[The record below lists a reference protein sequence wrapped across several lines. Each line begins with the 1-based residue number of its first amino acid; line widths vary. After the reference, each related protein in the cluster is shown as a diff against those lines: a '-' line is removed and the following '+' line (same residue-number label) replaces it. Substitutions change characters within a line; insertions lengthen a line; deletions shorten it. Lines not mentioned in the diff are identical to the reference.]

1 MKLIRGIHNLSQ
13 APQEGC
19 VLTIGNFDGVHRGH
33 RALLQ
38 GLQEEGRKRNLPV
51 MVMLFEPQPLE
62 LFATDKAPAR
72 LTRLREKLRYL
83 AECGVDY
90 VLCVRFDRRFAALT
104 AQNFISDLLV
114 KHLRVKFLAVGDDF
128 RFGAGRE
135 GDFLLLQKAG
145 MEYGFDITSTQ
156 TFCEGGVRISSTAVR
171 QALADDNLALAESLL
186 GHPFAIS
193 GRVVHGDELGRT
205 IGFPTANV
213 PLRRQVSP
221 VKGVYAVEVLGL
233 GEKPLPGVANIGTR
247 PTVAGIRQQLEV
259 HLLDVAMDLYG
270 RHIQV
275 VLRKKIRNEQRF
287 ASLDELKAQIARDE
301 LTAREFFGLTKPAYA
316 CYVIKPKHGTEN
328 LMSDYKSTLNLPE
341 TGFPMRGDLAKREP
355 GMLAR
360 WTDDDLY
367 GIIRAAKKGK
377 KTFILHDGP
386 PYANGSI
393 HIGHSVN
400 KILKDIIVKSK
411 GLSGYDSPYVPGW
424 DCHGL
429 PIELKVE
436 QEYGKPGEKFT
447 AAEFRAKC
455 REYAATQVDGQRK
468 DFIRLGVLGDWS
480 HPYLTMD
487 FKTEANIIRAL
498 GKIIGNGH
506 LHKGAKPVHWC
517 VDCRS
522 ALAEA
527 EVEYYDKT
535 SPSID
540 VAFQAVD
547 QDALKAKFAVS
558 NVNGPI
564 SLVIWTTT
572 PWTLPA
578 NRAISIAPDFDYAL
592 VQIDGQ
598 AVILAKDLVE
608 SVMQRI
614 GVTDYTILG
623 TVKGAELELLR
634 FTHPFMGFDVPAIL
648 GDHVT
653 LDAGTGA
660 VHTAPGHGPD
670 DYVIGQKYGL
680 ETANP
685 VGPDGTYLPGTYPT
699 LDGVNV
705 FKANDIVVALLQEKG
720 ALLHVEKMQHS
731 YPCCW
736 RHKTPIIFRATP
748 QWFVSMDQ
756 KGLRAQSLKEIKGVQ
771 WIPDWGQARIES
783 MVANR
788 PDWCISRQRT
798 WGVPMSLFV
807 HKDTEELHPRT
818 LELMEEV
825 AKRVEV
831 DGIQAWWDL
840 DAKEILGDEADQ
852 YVKVPDTLDVW
863 FDSGST
869 HSSVVDVRP
878 EFAGHAADMYLEGS
892 DQHRG
897 WFMSSLMISTA
908 MKGKAPYRQVLT
920 HGFTVDGQGR
930 KMSKSIGN
938 TVSPQDVMNK
948 LGADILR
955 LWVASTDYTGE
966 MAVSDEILKRAADSY
981 RRIRN
986 TARFLLANLNGFDPA
1001 KDMVKPEE
1009 MVVLDRWAVGCA
1021 KAAQEDI
1028 LKAYEA
1034 YDFHEVVQRL
1044 MRFCSVE
1051 MGSFYLDIIK
1061 DRQYTA
1067 KADSVARRSCQTA
1080 LYHIAEALV
1089 RWMAP
1094 ILSFTADEVWGY
1106 LPGERE
1112 KYVFTGE
1119 WYEGLFGLA
1128 DSEAMNDAFWDE
1140 LLKVR
1145 GEVNKVIEQARADK
1159 KVGGSL
1165 EAAVTLYAEPEL
1177 SAKLTALGDELRF
1190 VLLTSGATVADYN
1203 DAPADAQ
1210 QSEVLKGLKVALSK
1224 AEGEKCPRCWH
1235 YTQDV
1240 GKVAEHAEI
1249 CGRCVSNVAGDG
1261 EKRKFA

>member
-1 MKLIRGIHNLSQ
+1 
-13 APQEGC
+13 
-19 VLTIGNFDGVHRGH
+19 
-33 RALLQ
+33 
-38 GLQEEGRKRNLPV
+38 
-51 MVMLFEPQPLE
+51 
-62 LFATDKAPAR
+62 
-72 LTRLREKLRYL
+72 
-83 AECGVDY
+83 
-90 VLCVRFDRRFAALT
+90 
-104 AQNFISDLLV
+104 
-114 KHLRVKFLAVGDDF
+114 
-128 RFGAGRE
+128 
-135 GDFLLLQKAG
+135 
-145 MEYGFDITSTQ
+145 
-156 TFCEGGVRISSTAVR
+156 
-171 QALADDNLALAESLL
+171 
-186 GHPFAIS
+186 
-193 GRVVHGDELGRT
+193 
-205 IGFPTANV
+205 
-213 PLRRQVSP
+213 
-221 VKGVYAVEVLGL
+221 
-233 GEKPLPGVANIGTR
+233 
-247 PTVAGIRQQLEV
+247 
-259 HLLDVAMDLYG
+259 
-270 RHIQV
+270 
-275 VLRKKIRNEQRF
+275 
-287 ASLDELKAQIARDE
+287 
-301 LTAREFFGLTKPAYA
+301 
-316 CYVIKPKHGTEN
+316 
-328 LMSDYKSTLNLPE
+328 MSDFKSTLNLPE

-360 WTDDDLY
+360 WNDDDLY
-367 GIIRAAKKGK
+367 GIIRNAKKGK
-377 KTFILHDGP
+377 KSFILHDGP

-411 GLSGYDSPYVPGW
+411 GLSGFDSPYVPGW

-436 QEYGKPGEKFT
+436 QLIGKPGEKVS
-447 AAEFRAKC
+447 AAEFRAAC
-455 REYAATQVDGQRK
+455 RKYAAEQVDGQRA

-480 HPYLTMD
+480 RPYLTMD

-498 GKIIGNGH
+498 GKIVGNGH

-535 SPSID
+535 SPSIF
-540 VAFQAVD
+540 VSFQAVD
-547 QDALKAKFAVS
+547 ADAVKAKFGATQVDGPVS
-558 NVNGPI
+558 M
-564 SLVIWTTT
+564 VIWTTT

-578 NRAISIAPDFDYAL
+578 NRAVSLNAEFEYAL
-592 VQIDGQ
+592 VQVDGQ
-598 AVILAKDLVE
+598 ALIVAKDLLE
-608 SVMQRI
+608 SVMKSAAI
-614 GVTDYTILG
+614 TEWTVLG
-623 TVKGAELELLR
+623 TAKGADLELTR
-634 FTHPFMGFDVPAIL
+634 YKHPFLDFDVPAIL
-648 GDHVT
+648 GEHVT
-653 LDAGTGA
+653 LEAGTGA
-660 VHTAPGHGPD
+660 VHTAGGHGPD
-670 DYVIGQKYGL
+670 DYVISQKYNL
-680 ETANP
+680 EIANP
-685 VGPDGTYLPGTYPT
+685 VGPDGCYLPGTYEG
-699 LDGVNV
+699 LDGVQV
-705 FKANDIVVALLQEKG
+705 FKANDLIVNILRDKG
-720 ALLHVEKMQHS
+720 VLLHVEKLLHS
-731 YPCCW
+731 YPHCW

-748 QWFVSMDQ
+748 QWFISMDQ

-798 WGVPMSLFV
+798 WGVPMSMFV

-825 AKRVEV
+825 AKRVEQ

-840 DAKEILGDEADQ
+840 DPRDILGDDADN
-852 YVKVPDTLDVW
+852 YTKVPDTLDVW

-878 EFAGHAADMYLEGS
+878 EFNGHAADMYLEGS

-966 MAVSDEILKRAADSY
+966 IAVSDEILKRAADSY

-986 TARFLLANLNGFDPA
+986 TARFLLANLNGFNPET
-1001 KDMVKPEE
+1001 DMVKPEE
-1009 MVVLDRWAVGCA
+1009 MVVLDRWAVSCA
-1021 KAAQEDI
+1021 QDAQTDI
-1028 LKAYEA
+1028 LAAYEN

-1044 MRFCSVE
+1044 MRFCSIE

-1067 KADSVARRSCQTA
+1067 KPDSVARRSCQTA
-1080 LYHIAEALV
+1080 LFHIAEALV

-1094 ILSFTADEVWGY
+1094 IMSFTSDEIWAF
-1106 LPGERE
+1106 LPGNRE

-1128 DSEAMNDAFWDE
+1128 DSETMNNEYWDT
-1140 LLKVR
+1140 LLTVR

-1159 KVGGSL
+1159 RVGGSL
-1165 EAAVTLYAEPEL
+1165 EAAVTLYADSEL
-1177 SAKLTALGDELRF
+1177 AAKLNSLGEELRF
-1190 VLLTSGATVADYN
+1190 VLLTSGAEVADY
-1203 DAPADAQ
+1203 AQAGEDAQ
-1210 QSEVLKGLKVALSK
+1210 QSEILKGLKVALLK
-1224 AEGEKCPRCWH
+1224 ADGEKCPRCWH
-1235 YTQDV
+1235 YTTDV
-1240 GKVAEHAEI
+1240 GLVAEHAEI
-1249 CGRCVSNVAGDG
+1249 CGRCVTNVAGDG